1 MRKCEWCDYK
11 ETEWMLYKSLHW
23 SVYLADMQDYVGRCI
38 LVSNRH

>member
-38 LVSNRH
+38 